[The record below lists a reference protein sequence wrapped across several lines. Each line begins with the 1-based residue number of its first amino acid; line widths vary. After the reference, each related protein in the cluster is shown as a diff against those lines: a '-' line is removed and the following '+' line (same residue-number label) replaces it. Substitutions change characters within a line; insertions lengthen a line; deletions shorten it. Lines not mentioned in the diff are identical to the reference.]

1 MSPNQT
7 KAVATRL
14 PAEKAALLEQVVND
28 HDVTTAA
35 VVRRSITYYIETNP
49 DKIRAF
55 YPDDSLAAFVEEL
68 Y

>member
-1 MSPNQT
+1 MSPDRT

-14 PAEKAALLEQVVND
+14 PAEKAALLEQVVDD
-28 HDVTTAA
+28 HNVTTAA
-35 VVRRSITYYIETNP
+35 VVRRAILHYIETNP